1 MLSHFSPVWLFVTP
15 WTSVSGSSVQGDS
28 AGKNTGVSSH
38 VLLQGIFLTQGSNPH
53 LLYLWHWQAG
63 SLSLAPPGTDI
74 SHWSQWSHR
83 FIFYLSLLSLLPCKA
98 DLYGLCCC
106 LYSLISSC
114 VWLVKISDRRV
125 QEGDWLRSGCLFDP
139 CEGALSCCFID
150 IVLKVDTLCGFLSFL
165 QQFLPL
171 LILSRLRIVTVLQLL
186 LALCSSS
193 SVALSSVVLPHIYS
207 EFLLSKPSII
217 MLIWLYPLF
226 PVKTLIDITKLSLG
240 CCWHLN

>member
-125 QEGDWLRSGCLFDP
+125 QEGDWLRSGC
-139 CEGALSCCFID
+139 CFID
-150 IVLKVDTLCGFLSFL
+150 SVLKVDTLCGFLSFL